1 MIRNLLRFLG
11 WVCLLVLL
19 ATGILALVYFLS
31 ERPQKVAIEQR
42 VLDAVDTVREDGTTP
57 RKVVDALDRL
67 ADQTVAVRGDV
78 VLAPPPEP
86 AATAPLR
93 RASRSFRPEAAREP
107 RLLRRL

>member
-11 WVCLLVLL
+11 WVCLLVLV
-19 ATGILALVYFLS
+19 ATGVVALVYFLS

-42 VLDAVDTVREDGTTP
+42 VLDAVDVVREDGTTP

-78 VLAPPPEP
+78 VLASAPGDVLPP
-86 AATAPLR
+86 ARGPLGL
-93 RASRSFRPEAAREP
+93 AV
-107 RLLRRL
+107 LLPDPLT